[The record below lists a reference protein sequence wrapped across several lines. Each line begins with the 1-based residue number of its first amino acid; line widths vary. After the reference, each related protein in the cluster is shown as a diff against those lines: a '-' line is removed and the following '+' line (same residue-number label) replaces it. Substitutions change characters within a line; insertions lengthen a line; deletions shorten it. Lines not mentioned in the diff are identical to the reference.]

1 MSTITM
7 TIARINP
14 PKPDK
19 KRGTLEGTDGVR
31 IGVFAEKLHLFNVG
45 NTYEIEHTD
54 GEYRN
59 VLSARQVSAP
69 VVSLDAARAAAAP
82 TAAQFQTKEFGWQTH
97 PVDAERMFVCSILN
111 AAITAGRVNLDRKEL
126 AETTMM
132 LRGLWNYAF
141 VANGAARQPPR
152 TAQG

>member
-7 TIARINP
+7 TIAAINP

-19 KRGTLEGTDGVR
+19 KRGTIQGTDGTR
-31 IGVFAEKLHLFNVG
+31 LGVFAEKIGLFTIG
-45 NTYEIEHTD
+45 HTYEIDHTD

-59 VLSARQVSAP
+59 VLAARPVSAP

-82 TAAQFQTKEFGWQTH
+82 AAATPQTKEYGWQTH

-111 AAITAGRVNLDRKEL
+111 AAITAGKVSMDKAEL
-126 AETTMM
+126 AATTVM

>member
-7 TIARINP
+7 TIATINE
-14 PKPDK
+14 PKPGK
-19 KRGTLEGTDGVR
+19 TRGTIQGTDGVR
-31 IGVFAEKLHLFNVG
+31 LGVFAEKRSLFAIG
-45 NTYEIEHTD
+45 STYEIEHSD

-59 VLSARQVSAP
+59 VLSARQISSP

-82 TAAQFQTKEFGWQTH
+82 AAAVPAGKEFGWQTH
-97 PVDAERMFVCSILN
+97 PVDAERMFVCSLLN
-111 AAITAGRVNLDRKEL
+111 AYIAAGKVGLESKEL
-126 AETTMM
+126 AEVTMK

-141 VANGAARQPPR
+141 VANGAAKR